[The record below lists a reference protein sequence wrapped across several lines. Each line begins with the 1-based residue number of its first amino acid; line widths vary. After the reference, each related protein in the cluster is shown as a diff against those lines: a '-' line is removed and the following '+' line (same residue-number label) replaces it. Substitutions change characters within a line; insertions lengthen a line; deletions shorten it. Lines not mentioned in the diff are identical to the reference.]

1 MANPLSFLF
10 RNHFRHGA
18 HRTGGRSA
26 RSGRPDRFLPLRRFD
41 SELTGLDERVD
52 SIVSLGAVRMEGSRI
67 LLGETFASL
76 VKPRAV
82 LKGSSVI
89 VHGITPDEV
98 ADRPTFGE
106 VLASFLE
113 FVGDDLM
120 VGHHVSIDLAFLER
134 EISASLG
141 VCPLFRA
148 VDTAVIFEWLNH
160 QGITHRCFS
169 DARGSLRLADLAVCF
184 GIDTTG
190 AHRAEMDAF
199 ITAQLFQRLL
209 PLLASAG
216 ITTCQRPHESGSTQ
230 RRRWPGNP
238 VGRYQQFLTRSA
250 NKEGLRWQVLEDA
263 ERKFLSD
270 PEFVELTRQKN
281 SISLVLTLVEL
292 GSTSASSCWWPSA
305 RACWPGC

>member
-18 HRTGGRSA
+18 HEPAAGAPGA
-26 RSGRPDRFLPLRRFD
+26 EDRIDSSRFVAFD

-106 VLASFLE
+106 VLSSFLE

-141 VCPLFRA
+141 YCPLFRA

-169 DARGSLRLADLAVCF
+169 DAGGSLRLADLAVCF

-199 ITAQLFQRLL
+199 MTAQLFQRLL

-216 ITTCQRPHESGSTQ
+216 ITNVQDLIS
-230 RRRWPGNP
+230 
-238 VGRYQQFLTRSA
+238 VGAPREGGGRGILSA
-250 NKEGLRWQVLEDA
+250 G
-263 ERKFLSD
+263 
-270 PEFVELTRQKN
+270 
-281 SISLVLTLVEL
+281 ISNF
-292 GSTSASSCWWPSA
+292 
-305 RACWPGC
+305 